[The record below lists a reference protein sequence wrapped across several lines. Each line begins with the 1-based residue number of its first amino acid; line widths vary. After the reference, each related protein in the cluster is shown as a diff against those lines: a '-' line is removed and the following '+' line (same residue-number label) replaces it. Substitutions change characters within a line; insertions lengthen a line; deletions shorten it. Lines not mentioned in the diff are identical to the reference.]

1 MLTLLSPMA
10 YQDQLTRQIEQ
21 LGMVLRRLLSGAL
34 GLDDHAEQAEEM
46 EAIERTL
53 NEALDLRSE
62 RLIDI
67 APEVLLDKLQHLGS
81 ATEANKDLLAELL
94 IAMAERTAEDARRT
108 QLLRQALA
116 LLEHLNATSNTFN
129 MERHGK
135 AGRLRALV

>member
-1 MLTLLSPMA
+1 MA
-10 YQDQLTRQIEQ
+10 YQDHLTRQIEQ

-34 GLDDHAEQAEEM
+34 GLDDHTEQVMEM
-46 EAIERTL
+46 DAIERTL
-53 NEALDLRSE
+53 NEALDLQADGLQRVDPDT
-62 RLIDI
+62 LISN
-67 APEVLLDKLQHLGS
+67 LQHLDA
-81 ATEANKDLLAELL
+81 ATEANQDLLAELL